1 MTEGKE
7 TTEMTKLFALL
18 AFLTL
23 GMRPFGWSVEDVRVT
38 EVRQGLVTM
47 VGADAV
53 YQITEDESWRVG
65 DRAEAIVRD
74 GKIIEVR
81 WTK

>member
-1 MTEGKE
+1 MA
-7 TTEMTKLFALL
+7 KLFALL

-23 GMRPFGWSVEDVRVT
+23 GMRPFGWSVKPLKVT
-38 EVRQGLVTM
+38 EVRYGLVTM

-74 GKIIEVR
+74 GKIVEVR
-81 WTK
+81 FVR

>member
-1 MTEGKE
+1 
-7 TTEMTKLFALL
+7 MTKLFALL

-23 GMRPFGWSVEDVRVT
+23 GMQPFGWSVEDVRVT

-47 VGADAV
+47 VGKDAV
-53 YQITEDESWRVG
+53 YQINEDESWRGG

-74 GKIIEVR
+74 GKIVEVR
-81 WTK
+81 WVR

>member
-1 MTEGKE
+1 M
-7 TTEMTKLFALL
+7 MARWFALL

-47 VGADAV
+47 VGDDAV

-74 GKIIEVR
+74 GRIVEVR
-81 WTK
+81 WAK

>member
-1 MTEGKE
+1 M
-7 TTEMTKLFALL
+7 MARWFALL

-47 VGADAV
+47 VGEDTV
-53 YQITEDESWRVG
+53 YQITEDESWQKG
-65 DRAEAIVRD
+65 DRALALVRH
-74 GKIIEVR
+74 GKIVEVR
-81 WTK
+81 YIWR

>member
-1 MTEGKE
+1 MAAKSV
-7 TTEMTKLFALL
+7 MARWFALL

-38 EVRQGLVTM
+38 EVRHGLVTM
-47 VGADAV
+47 VGEDSV
-53 YQITEDESWRVG
+53 YQIEAAEAWRVG

-74 GKIIEVR
+74 GKIVEVR
-81 WTK
+81 WVK

>member
-1 MTEGKE
+1 
-7 TTEMTKLFALL
+7 MTKLFALL

-23 GMRPFGWSVEDVRVT
+23 GMRPFGWSVEPLKVT

-47 VGADAV
+47 VGEDAV

-81 WTK
+81 WVR

>member
-1 MTEGKE
+1 M
-7 TTEMTKLFALL
+7 MARWFALL

-47 VGADAV
+47 VGDDAV
-53 YQITEDESWRVG
+53 YQITEDEAWRVG

-74 GKIIEVR
+74 GKIVEVR
-81 WTK
+81 FIK

>member
-38 EVRQGLVTM
+38 EVRQGIVTM

-53 YQITEDESWRVG
+53 YQIAEDEAWQVG
-65 DRAEAIVRD
+65 DRAEAIVRN
-74 GKIIEVR
+74 GKIVEVR

>member
-1 MTEGKE
+1 M
-7 TTEMTKLFALL
+7 MARWFALL

-23 GMRPFGWSVEDVRVT
+23 GMRPFGWSVESLKVT

-47 VGADAV
+47 VGEDAV

-74 GKIIEVR
+74 GKIVEVR
-81 WTK
+81 WVK

>member
-1 MTEGKE
+1 
-7 TTEMTKLFALL
+7 MTKLFALL

-23 GMRPFGWSVEDVRVT
+23 GMRPFGWSVEPLKVT

-65 DRAEAIVRD
+65 DRAEAIVRN
-74 GKIIEVR
+74 GKIVEVR
-81 WTK
+81 WVK

>member
-1 MTEGKE
+1 M
-7 TTEMTKLFALL
+7 MARWFALL

-38 EVRQGLVTM
+38 EVRHGLVTM
-47 VGADAV
+47 VGKDSV
-53 YQITEDESWRVG
+53 YQIEEAESWRVG

-74 GKIIEVR
+74 GKIVEVR
-81 WTK
+81 FIK

>member
-1 MTEGKE
+1 M
-7 TTEMTKLFALL
+7 MARWFALL
-18 AFLTL
+18 AFLTV

-47 VGADAV
+47 VGDDTV

-65 DRAEAIVRD
+65 DRALALVSR
-74 GKIIEVR
+74 GKIVEVR
-81 WTK
+81 WVK

>member
-1 MTEGKE
+1 M
-7 TTEMTKLFALL
+7 MARWFALL

-23 GMRPFGWSVEDVRVT
+23 GMRPFGWSVDDVRVT

-53 YQITEDESWRVG
+53 YQITEDEPWRVG
-65 DRAEAIVRD
+65 DRAEAIVRN
-74 GKIIEVR
+74 GRIVEVR
-81 WTK
+81 FVR

>member
-1 MTEGKE
+1 M
-7 TTEMTKLFALL
+7 MARWFALL

-47 VGADAV
+47 VSEDSV

-65 DRAEAIVRD
+65 DRAEAIVRE
-74 GKIIEVR
+74 GKIVEVR
-81 WTK
+81 WVR

>member
-1 MTEGKE
+1 M
-7 TTEMTKLFALL
+7 MARWFALL

-47 VGADAV
+47 VGDDAV
-53 YQITEDESWRVG
+53 YQITEDESWQVG

-74 GKIIEVR
+74 GKIVEVR
-81 WTK
+81 FVK

>member
-1 MTEGKE
+1 MTARW
-7 TTEMTKLFALL
+7 FALL

-47 VGADAV
+47 VGDDAD
-53 YQITEDESWRVG
+53 YQIEAAEAWQVG

-74 GKIIEVR
+74 GRIAEVR
-81 WTK
+81 WVK

>member
-1 MTEGKE
+1 M
-7 TTEMTKLFALL
+7 MARWFALL

-47 VGADAV
+47 VGKDSV
-53 YQITEDESWRVG
+53 YQIEEAESWRVG
-65 DRAEAIVRD
+65 DRAEAIVRE
-74 GKIIEVR
+74 GRIVEVR
-81 WTK
+81 WAK

>member
-1 MTEGKE
+1 MAAEP
-7 TTEMTKLFALL
+7 MMARWFALL

-47 VGADAV
+47 VGEDSV
-53 YQITEDESWRVG
+53 YQIEAAESWRVG

-74 GKIIEVR
+74 GKIVEVR
-81 WTK
+81 FLK